1 MISLLIFALVVLIVC
16 VVIGYI
22 IRLLVTVQPW
32 QNVALAIVALIGLLI
47 ILQHSGV
54 LSG

>member
-32 QNVALAIVALIGLLI
+32 QNVALAARVAAVHAI
-47 ILQHSGV
+47 HV
-54 LSG
+54 DFAVA